1 MEVSEPASQSWRAIP
16 LAKPSSKE
24 DDEEEAGEED
34 GARLR
39 ARLRRTRE
47 VRGAA
52 AELGHG

>member
-1 MEVSEPASQSWRAIP
+1 MEVAEPASQSWRAIP

-34 GARLR
+34 GVRLR

-52 AELGHG
+52 AELGYG